1 MAAERKMFN
10 YTQQATENFK
20 FVEVIPASELPN
32 GERLFVEVADRP
44 IVIFNSAEQF
54 FAISDVCTHDD
65 GPLGDGDLE
74 GYNIVCPRHG
84 AEFDV
89 RTGKVMQMPA
99 VVDIPAYPVQ
109 VREGNI
115 FIGIP
120 KE

>member
-1 MAAERKMFN
+1 M
-10 YTQQATENFK
+10 
-20 FVEVIPASELPN
+20 
-32 GERLFVEVADRP
+32 
-44 IVIFNSAEQF
+44 
-54 FAISDVCTHDD
+54 
-65 GPLGDGDLE
+65 E
-74 GYNIVCPRHG
+74 GFNIVCPRHG

-99 VVDIPAYPVQ
+99 VVDIPAYPIQ